1 MHYVPIIQGVTFSV
15 FMAMGAAAQAAMDPS
30 NGTVVY
36 EEVTWAQ
43 GQNQYVTPF
52 TIGQNGIYHA
62 ELTDFVFP
70 NPIQEIGMAVVG
82 SPFEQTGKLGATEG
96 AGGFDFQATAGDYYL
111 AVYYNVNG
119 QGSNVLPVIT
129 EGGDDLGL
137 FGIQIS
143 QMSVVPV
150 PAALLFLASG
160 IGFVHFLR
168 RRPAADDG
176 VVNAEAA

>member
-1 MHYVPIIQGVTFSV
+1 MHYVPIIQGLTFSV
-15 FMAMGAAAQAAMDPS
+15 LMAAGIATQAAMDPT

-52 TIGQNGIYHA
+52 SIGQNGIYHA

-82 SPFEQTGKLGATEG
+82 SPFEQTGKLGETEG

-137 FGIQIS
+137 FGIQIA
-143 QMSVVPV
+143 QMSAVPI
-150 PAALLFLASG
+150 PAAMLFLVSG
-160 IGFVHFLR
+160 IGLVHFVR
-168 RRPAADDG
+168 RRAAADDG
-176 VVNAEAA
+176 VTATEVA